1 MNTFSSAFFLS
12 CIIVFAYFTLIE
24 TRLHHVEAKD
34 YENPLNKNFTIF
46 AELLE
51 NQNVILPTQ
60 IHILER
66 LSSLESNTVYLFIC
80 LLIIMLQMTLLILY
94 RF

>member
-24 TRLHHVEAKD
+24 TTLHHVEAKD

-51 NQNVILPTQ
+51 NQNVILSTQ

-80 LLIIMLQMTLLILY
+80 LFILMLQMTLLILY